1 MRRGMSIRA
10 LLLAGSALI
19 LLGVLGT
26 ATWLSVDAGQY
37 EADELFDARL
47 ATSARVLESLIARQ
61 IEDATISSPLVMSLP
76 APLEAE
82 SSEHDKVESSR
93 HGLPL
98 INVLREW
105 VFGLDEAETPIG
117 HRYETRLAYQVWGGD
132 GAATFPLL
140 LARSGS
146 APMAPFAPMRAG
158 FSDRDLDQEPWRVFV
173 LQSGEVWIQVAER
186 TDARQELTAKLGW
199 ATGAPM
205 LFGLLV
211 VLALTGLL
219 IGYGLAPLSELAER
233 ISARRPQDDEPL
245 VLSRVPGE
253 VAPVLNALNA
263 LFGRVRSTLERE
275 RRFIDSAAHELR
287 TPLAALNIHAQNAR
301 RTEDPVQREKSLDKV
316 LEGVA
321 RTVHLAEQMLAHSRA
336 GRPTQDVRVS
346 LRDVVR
352 DAVMQRRPG
361 CEASGHELR
370 LDICSDACALF
381 ADATGLSSMA
391 GNLIDN
397 AQRYAPPGSAIE
409 VTLAC
414 EGDVARLVVS
424 DAGPGIPAELRDRVF
439 EPYYRIPGSPGS
451 GGGLG
456 LAIVAEV
463 VERLR
468 GRIVLLEGADSRGTR
483 VEISIPLAAER
494 QTGEPGP
501 A

>member
-1 MRRGMSIRA
+1 MRHGVSIRS
-10 LLLAGSALI
+10 LLLTGSALI

-26 ATWLSVDAGQY
+26 ATWLSVEAGQY

-61 IEDATISSPLVMSLP
+61 VEDATITSPLVMSLP

-82 SSEHDKVESSR
+82 STEHDEVESGR

-158 FSDRDLDQEPWRVFV
+158 FSDRELEHEPWRVFV
-173 LQSGEVWIQVAER
+173 LQSGDVWIQVAER

-205 LFGLLV
+205 LVGLLV

-233 ISARRPQDDEPL
+233 IAARRPQDDVPL
-245 VLSRVPGE
+245 ELSRVPGE
-253 VAPVLNALNA
+253 IAPVLNALNA

-287 TPLAALNIHAQNAR
+287 TPLAALSIHAQNAR
-301 RTEDPVQREKSLDKV
+301 RTEDPAQREKSLDNV
-316 LEGVA
+316 LEGVG

-336 GRPTQDVRVS
+336 GRPTHDAPVS
-346 LRDVVR
+346 LRAVVR

-361 CEASGHELR
+361 CEASGHALR
-370 LDICSDACALF
+370 VDVCDDDCVLH

-397 AQRYAPPGSAIE
+397 AQRYAPAGTAID
-409 VTLAC
+409 VTLRR
-414 EGDVARLVVS
+414 EGGVARLAVS
-424 DAGPGIPAELRDRVF
+424 DAGPGIPAELRERVF
-439 EPYYRIPGSPGS
+439 EPYYRIPGSAGS
-451 GGGLG
+451 GSGLG

-463 VERLR
+463 VERLH
-468 GRIVLLEGADSRGTR
+468 GRIALLEGEGGRGMC
-483 VEISIPLAAER
+483 VEISIPLEARRPAD
-494 QTGEPGP
+494 EPRSV
-501 A
+501 